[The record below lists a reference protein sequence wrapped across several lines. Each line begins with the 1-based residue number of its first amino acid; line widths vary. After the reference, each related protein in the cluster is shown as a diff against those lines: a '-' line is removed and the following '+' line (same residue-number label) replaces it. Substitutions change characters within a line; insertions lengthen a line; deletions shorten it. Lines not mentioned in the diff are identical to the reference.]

1 MLKNNTIKSERKK
14 SNLSKSHKSYKD
26 SIKKHF
32 DKLAKSREVWIR
44 KASGFYAE
52 DILIMREFVPENS
65 RVLEIGTGNGHLL
78 SSLKPSY
85 GVGIDISKKMI
96 ELAKLMN

>member
-26 SIKKHF
+26 SIKKHL
-32 DKLAKSREVWIR
+32 DKLAKSREAWIR
-44 KASGFYAE
+44 KASGFYEE

-85 GVGIDISKKMI
+85 GVGIDIS
-96 ELAKLMN
+96 